1 MELEAS
7 RSQTRVDNPVIG
19 DLFLT
24 MAMKDRAA
32 LLRAIAAAGVDV
44 NVASPKGKTLLLLAV
59 ELASI
64 CDYKLRRRMMAGI
77 CCLLDHGADPNLA
90 DDRGETPLSVALQFR
105 QRDLTELLFLSGAQP
120 KSRIH

>member
-1 MELEAS
+1 L
-7 RSQTRVDNPVIG
+7 
-19 DLFLT
+19 DLFLVLAT
-24 MAMKDRAA
+24 KDGAM

-44 NVASPKGKTLLLLAV
+44 NVAGPKGKTLLLLAV

-90 DDRGETPLSVALQFR
+90 NDMGETGHGCLCGQ
-105 QRDLTELLFLSGAQP
+105 
-120 KSRIH
+120 SRRRFACNRAGGNGDRLVRPDQQ